1 MNFLRPFR
9 EFRAFLTLAG
19 PVFEGKRAPMA
30 KAVGWSLAGTLVVLA
45 RPWPMKFVID
55 AVTAPRAEGA
65 IDVPIPVVAAA
76 CAATF
81 GLALV
86 SGLCATEEAKST
98 ADVAKSITTRIRK
111 RVFSHLHGLPL
122 SFHTS
127 HGSGDLLVR
136 LMGDVS
142 NVRDLIFESWMGM
155 GTAVVSFVG
164 GVIAM
169 ALINPWLALVAVL
182 PLPLLLLSMRSTSV
196 RLTAV
201 TRRARRK
208 EGVAASFAG
217 ESLRQVV
224 TIKAFG
230 ASDDVTRAFGR
241 DARSSERAAGMA
253 TELAARIERNGEILA
268 GLGLAALIGL
278 GVYLLQR
285 GAVTAGDLVV
295 LVSYARTL
303 GKPIRGLSKQGART
317 SKALACATRL
327 RQLLEVPKEDPGPE
341 TVAPSHPG
349 SIEFR
354 DVRVVYPNGTR
365 ALDGLS
371 CTFPEGKLIAVT
383 GPNGAGKSTTLNV
396 LLRLV
401 APTEGGVTCAD
412 GPIDGYS
419 LRSWRDRIAF
429 VPQSLQ
435 LFGGTLRDNLRIAD
449 KEATDERIREA
460 FVRAG
465 ADDLFDVLPA
475 GLDTVIGEGGSTL
488 SGGQARRVML
498 ARAAL
503 RSAPILLLDEP
514 FAGLDPE
521 SRKSVAAAI
530 RNVGKGRTII
540 IVTHEALDLVRPDVV
555 LRIEHGRLAEGGIA

>member
-169 ALINPWLALVAVL
+169 
-182 PLPLLLLSMRSTSV
+182 PL
-196 RLTAV
+196 
-201 TRRARRK
+201 
-208 EGVAASFAG
+208 
-217 ESLRQVV
+217 
-224 TIKAFG
+224 
-230 ASDDVTRAFGR
+230 
-241 DARSSERAAGMA
+241 
-253 TELAARIERNGEILA
+253 
-268 GLGLAALIGL
+268 LAALEAEKDPAVWDALLETIASLEAAEGPAALARMVVEAKSRL
-278 GVYLLQR
+278 GFK
-285 GAVTAGDLVV
+285 GAQLRRQTAIVR
-295 LVSYARTL
+295 AL
-303 GKPIRGLSKQGART
+303 GAAQGAAARQALE
-317 SKALACATRL
+317 SIAAGASGEIQALARS
-327 RQLLEVPKEDPGPE
+327 LLG
-341 TVAPSHPG
+341 
-349 SIEFR
+349 
-354 DVRVVYPNGTR
+354 
-365 ALDGLS
+365 DG
-371 CTFPEGKLIAVT
+371 
-383 GPNGAGKSTTLNV
+383 
-396 LLRLV
+396 
-401 APTEGGVTCAD
+401 
-412 GPIDGYS
+412 
-419 LRSWRDRIAF
+419 
-429 VPQSLQ
+429 
-435 LFGGTLRDNLRIAD
+435 
-449 KEATDERIREA
+449 
-460 FVRAG
+460 
-465 ADDLFDVLPA
+465 
-475 GLDTVIGEGGSTL
+475 
-488 SGGQARRVML
+488 
-498 ARAAL
+498 
-503 RSAPILLLDEP
+503 
-514 FAGLDPE
+514 
-521 SRKSVAAAI
+521 
-530 RNVGKGRTII
+530 
-540 IVTHEALDLVRPDVV
+540 
-555 LRIEHGRLAEGGIA
+555 